1 MSQRHQLVVL
11 LCAAWLL
18 PGLIG
23 HDPWKPDEAHTF
35 GVVYQLLQG
44 GSWVVPTLA
53 GEPFLDKPPL
63 YHLVAAA
70 CAWLFSI
77 VLPLHDAARL
87 ATGLWMALTLYFI
100 AVAARELNDEKSGP
114 LAVLLLLG
122 CFGLVLR
129 SHQLITDVAMLAG
142 LAMAYYG
149 CALALRRPG
158 AGGIWMGTGAGIGF
172 LANGV
177 VAPAIVFALALLL
190 PVVGRSWR
198 FRDYAGALGIAA
210 ATAAPWLVIWPAALH
225 HRSPALFDAWLWGVH
240 LSDYTGGPSGIV
252 RSAAY
257 YLRTLP
263 WYAFPVWLLALWAL
277 WRTPR
282 PRGWT
287 EPRVVLPLAGFFV
300 TLAVLCASADAR
312 ELYALPMLLPL
323 ALLAVPAPG
332 TLRRGATNA
341 WYWFS
346 VMTWTFFIVVFW
358 VYWSGLEL
366 GVPERLHRHL
376 HTIRPGYG
384 FGFKWIPFLIGAVY
398 TVAWC
403 AVLVKLEKGPERPV
417 VAWAAGITVMW
428 GLLAVLFVGWAD
440 NVKSYRSVFED
451 MRKALPKKY
460 ECVASRDLRDPQRA
474 SLHYFA
480 NIITYREEIP
490 ERRRDCDLLL
500 VQGKPLDE
508 NVIRAPWKKIWE
520 GQRPGD
526 KDERYRLYQRA
537 ARVKP

>member
-1 MSQRHQLVVL
+1 MSQRTQLVVL

-35 GVVYQLLQG
+35 GVVYQILEG

-53 GEPFLDKPPL
+53 GEPFIDKPPL
-63 YHLVAAA
+63 AYLVAAA
-70 CAWLFSI
+70 CGWLFSFL
-77 VLPLHDAARL
+77 LPLHDAARL
-87 ATGLWMALTLYFI
+87 STGLWMALTLYFV
-100 AVAARELNDEKSGP
+100 AAAARELNDERSGP
-114 LAVLLLLG
+114 MAVLLLLG
-122 CFGLVLR
+122 CFGLVVR
-129 SHQLITDVAMLAG
+129 SHQLVTDVAMLAG

-158 AGGIWMGTGAGIGF
+158 AGGTWVGTGAGIGF

-177 VAPAIVFALALLL
+177 AAPAIVFLLALLL
-190 PVVGRSWR
+190 PLVGRAWR
-198 FRDYAGALGIAA
+198 FRYYAGALGIAA
-210 ATAAPWLVIWPAALH
+210 ATALPWLVIWPVLLH
-225 HRSPALFDAWLWGVH
+225 QRSPEFFDAWLWGSQ
-240 LSDYTGGPSGIV
+240 LSDYTGGTAGVLKSTG
-252 RSAAY
+252 Y

-263 WYAFPVWLLALWAL
+263 WYAFPVWILCVWTL

-282 PRGWT
+282 PAGWAA
-287 EPRVVLPLAGFFV
+287 PRVVLPLAGFFA

-312 ELYALPMLLPL
+312 DLYALPLLLPL
-323 ALLAVPAPG
+323 SLLAVPAPDH
-332 TLRRGATNA
+332 LRRGATNA

-358 VYWSGLEL
+358 VYWSALEL
-366 GVPERLHRHL
+366 GIPERLHRHL
-376 HTIRPGYG
+376 HTIRPGYD
-384 FGFKWIPFLIGAVY
+384 FGFRWIPFLIGAAY

-403 AVLVKLEKGPERPV
+403 AVLVKLRKSAERPV

-428 GLLAVLFVGWAD
+428 GLLTVLFVGWAD
-440 NVKSYRSVFED
+440 NVKSYRSVFVQ
-451 MRKALPKKY
+451 MKKVLPKEY
-460 ECVASRDLRDPQRA
+460 RCVSSRDLSEPQRA

-480 NIITYREEIP
+480 GIVTYREEIP
-490 ERRRDCDLLL
+490 ERRRDCDFLL

-508 NVIRAPWKKIWE
+508 NVIPPQWKKIWE

-526 KDERYRLYQRA
+526 RDERYRLYQRS
-537 ARVKP
+537 RK

>member
-1 MSQRHQLVVL
+1 
-11 LCAAWLL
+11 
-18 PGLIG
+18 
-23 HDPWKPDEAHTF
+23 
-35 GVVYQLLQG
+35 
-44 GSWVVPTLA
+44 
-53 GEPFLDKPPL
+53 
-63 YHLVAAA
+63 
-70 CAWLFSI
+70 
-77 VLPLHDAARL
+77 
-87 ATGLWMALTLYFI
+87 
-100 AVAARELNDEKSGP
+100 
-114 LAVLLLLG
+114 
-122 CFGLVLR
+122 
-129 SHQLITDVAMLAG
+129 
-142 LAMAYYG
+142 
-149 CALALRRPG
+149 
-158 AGGIWMGTGAGIGF
+158 
-172 LANGV
+172 
-177 VAPAIVFALALLL
+177 
-190 PVVGRSWR
+190 
-198 FRDYAGALGIAA
+198 
-210 ATAAPWLVIWPAALH
+210 
-225 HRSPALFDAWLWGVH
+225 
-240 LSDYTGGPSGIV
+240 
-252 RSAAY
+252 
-257 YLRTLP
+257 
-263 WYAFPVWLLALWAL
+263 
-277 WRTPR
+277 
-282 PRGWT
+282 
-287 EPRVVLPLAGFFV
+287 
-300 TLAVLCASADAR
+300 
-312 ELYALPMLLPL
+312 MLLPL